1 MDLVNVLLMSEDVHT
16 LKDFPLFPMLTAM
29 AEKSLTSPK
38 DQLVQQLQI
47 SSRPTAKKLSGVT
60 GMSRERESEQ

>member
-1 MDLVNVLLMSEDVHT
+1 MDLVNFLLMSEDVHT
-16 LKDFPLFPMLTAM
+16 LKDFPLFPMLTA
-29 AEKSLTSPK
+29 AEKSLTSAQ